1 MEIAIQ
7 RFYICEVVSHA
18 AIQVFVAFS
27 YENAY
32 NIGSTVFRLILSM
45 MTAFSV
51 SVKNMRRNYHLL
63 ILLFPVVFWL
73 FCFFLLP
80 LVSVFIYSFIERG
93 TYGGV
98 RWHFTLENY
107 QRLFDGLY
115 LGILWRSVSTA
126 LVCTAVCLLLGYP
139 FAYYLAR
146 YRPKHRNILLLLVV
160 VPFWTN
166 FLIRTYAWI
175 LILRTEGLLNSL
187 FGAVFPN
194 WSPVELLN
202 TPLAVQI
209 GLVYGYL
216 PFMIL
221 PLYAALE
228 QLDMSLLEAA
238 QDLGASPRR
247 AFWHVTVPLSLPGI
261 LAGSMLVFIPT
272 VGAFLTPDLLGGG
285 KVSYIGNVI
294 ERQFKTARDWP
305 FGSALSF
312 MLMGIVLVGTVLYFR
327 ALQGSEES
335 EAS

>member
-1 MEIAIQ
+1 
-7 RFYICEVVSHA
+7 
-18 AIQVFVAFS
+18 
-27 YENAY
+27 
-32 NIGSTVFRLILSM
+32 
-45 MTAFSV
+45 
-51 SVKNMRRNYHLL
+51 MRRNYHLL

-73 FCFFLLP
+73 VCFFLLP

-98 RWHFTLENY
+98 VWDFTLENY

-126 LVCTAVCLLLGYP
+126 LVCTTMCLLLGYP

-146 YRPKHRNILLLLVV
+146 YKPKHRNVLLLLVV

-187 FGAVFPN
+187 LGAVIPN
-194 WSPVELLN
+194 WSPLELLN

-228 QLDMSLLEAA
+228 QLDVSLLEAA
-238 QDLGASPRR
+238 QDLGASQRR

-272 VGAFLTPDLLGGG
+272 VGAFLTPDL
-285 KVSYIGNVI
+285 
-294 ERQFKTARDWP
+294 ARRWE
-305 FGSALSF
+305 GE
-312 MLMGIVLVGTVLYFR
+312 LYR
-327 ALQGSEES
+327 
-335 EAS
+335 

>member
-1 MEIAIQ
+1 M
-7 RFYICEVVSHA
+7 RHKPRL
-18 AIQVFVAFS
+18 FS
-27 YENAY
+27 ARHNEK
-32 NIGSTVFRLILSM
+32 T
-45 MTAFSV
+45 
-51 SVKNMRRNYHLL
+51 NMRRNYQLF

-73 FCFFLLP
+73 VCFFLLP
-80 LVSVFIYSFIERG
+80 LVSVFIYSFLERG

-98 RWHFTLENY
+98 RWNITQENY
-107 QRLFDGLY
+107 KRLFDGLY

-126 LVCTAVCLLLGYP
+126 LICTAVCLLLGYP

-146 YRPKHRNILLLLVV
+146 YQPKWRNVLLLLVV

-175 LILRTEGLLNSL
+175 LILRTKGLLNSL
-187 FGAVFPN
+187 LATLIPN
-194 WSPVELLN
+194 FHPLELLN

-228 QLDMSLLEAA
+228 QLDMSLIEAA

-285 KVSYIGNVI
+285 KVSYIGNVV

-335 EAS
+335 HAS

>member
-1 MEIAIQ
+1 
-7 RFYICEVVSHA
+7 
-18 AIQVFVAFS
+18 
-27 YENAY
+27 
-32 NIGSTVFRLILSM
+32 
-45 MTAFSV
+45 
-51 SVKNMRRNYHLL
+51 MRRNYHLL

-98 RWHFTLENY
+98 RWDFTFENY

-146 YRPKHRNILLLLVV
+146 YRPKHRSILLLLVV

-175 LILRTEGLLNSL
+175 LILRTEGLMNSL
-187 FGAVFPN
+187 LGSVFSN
-194 WSPVELLN
+194 WTSLELLN

-228 QLDMSLLEAA
+228 QLDLSLLEAA
-238 QDLGASPRR
+238 EDLGASPRR

-335 EAS
+335 QEAS

>member
-1 MEIAIQ
+1 MHGSE
-7 RFYICEVVSHA
+7 HP
-18 AIQVFVAFS
+18 
-27 YENAY
+27 YEHRVETEA
-32 NIGSTVFRLILSM
+32 
-45 MTAFSV
+45 
-51 SVKNMRRNYHLL
+51 MRRNYPLF
-63 ILLFPVVFWL
+63 ILLFPVIFW
-73 FCFFLLP
+73 FVCFFLLP
-80 LVSVFIYSFIERG
+80 LVSVFIYSFLERG

-98 RWHFTLENY
+98 RWQFTLENY
-107 QRLFDGLY
+107 GRLLDGLY
-115 LGILWRSVSTA
+115 LGVFWRSISTGV
-126 LVCTAVCLLLGYP
+126 VCTGICLLLGYP

-146 YRPKHRNILLLLVV
+146 YRPKQRNILLLLVV

-175 LILRTEGLLNSL
+175 LILRTEGLMNSL
-187 FGAVFPN
+187 FGRIFSD
-194 WSPVELLN
+194 WSPIELLN
-202 TPLAVQI
+202 TPFAVQI

-238 QDLGASPRR
+238 EDLGASPWR
-247 AFWHVTVPLSLPGI
+247 AFWHVTLPLSLPGI

-312 MLMGIVLVGTVLYFR
+312 VLMGVVLVGTVLYFR
-327 ALQGSEES
+327 TFQGAETEE
-335 EAS
+335 

>member
-1 MEIAIQ
+1 
-7 RFYICEVVSHA
+7 
-18 AIQVFVAFS
+18 
-27 YENAY
+27 
-32 NIGSTVFRLILSM
+32 
-45 MTAFSV
+45 
-51 SVKNMRRNYHLL
+51 MRRNYHLL

-98 RWHFTLENY
+98 RWDFTVENY

-146 YRPKHRNILLLLVV
+146 YRPKHRSILLLLVV

-187 FGAVFPN
+187 LGAVFPDLG
-194 WSPVELLN
+194 PLELLN

-247 AFWHVTVPLSLPGI
+247 AFWHVTIPLSLPGI

-312 MLMGIVLVGTVLYFR
+312 MLMAIVLVGTVLYFR

>member
-1 MEIAIQ
+1 
-7 RFYICEVVSHA
+7 
-18 AIQVFVAFS
+18 
-27 YENAY
+27 
-32 NIGSTVFRLILSM
+32 
-45 MTAFSV
+45 
-51 SVKNMRRNYHLL
+51 MRRNYHLL

-80 LVSVFIYSFIERG
+80 IVSVFIYSFIERG

-98 RWHFTLENY
+98 RWVFTLENY

-115 LGILWRSVSTA
+115 FGVLWRSVSTA
-126 LVCTAVCLLLGYP
+126 LVCTAICLLLGYP

-146 YRPKHRNILLLLVV
+146 YRPKHRSILLLLVV

-175 LILRTEGLLNSL
+175 LILRTEGLMNSL
-187 FGAVFPN
+187 LGSVFSN
-194 WSPVELLN
+194 WTPLELLN

-228 QLDMSLLEAA
+228 QLDLSLLEAA
-238 QDLGASPRR
+238 EDLGASPRR

-335 EAS
+335 QEA

>member
-1 MEIAIQ
+1 
-7 RFYICEVVSHA
+7 
-18 AIQVFVAFS
+18 
-27 YENAY
+27 
-32 NIGSTVFRLILSM
+32 
-45 MTAFSV
+45 
-51 SVKNMRRNYHLL
+51 MRRNYHLL

-80 LVSVFIYSFIERG
+80 LVSVLVYSFIERG

-98 RWHFTLENY
+98 RWIFTLENY

-126 LVCTAVCLLLGYP
+126 LVCTSVCLLLGYP

-146 YRPKHRNILLLLVV
+146 YRPKHRSILLLLVV

-187 FGAVFPN
+187 LGSVFPDL
-194 WSPVELLN
+194 SPLELLN

-335 EAS
+335 QAS

>member
-1 MEIAIQ
+1 
-7 RFYICEVVSHA
+7 
-18 AIQVFVAFS
+18 
-27 YENAY
+27 
-32 NIGSTVFRLILSM
+32 
-45 MTAFSV
+45 
-51 SVKNMRRNYHLL
+51 
-63 ILLFPVVFWL
+63 
-73 FCFFLLP
+73 
-80 LVSVFIYSFIERG
+80 
-93 TYGGV
+93 
-98 RWHFTLENY
+98 
-107 QRLFDGLY
+107 
-115 LGILWRSVSTA
+115 VSTA
-126 LVCTAVCLLLGYP
+126 LICTSVCLLLGYP

-146 YRPKHRNILLLLVV
+146 YQPKWRNVLLLLVV

-187 FGAVFPN
+187 FATVIPN
-194 WSPVELLN
+194 FHPLELLN

-228 QLDMSLLEAA
+228 QLDWALIAAA

-285 KVSYIGNVI
+285 KVSYIGNVV

-335 EAS
+335 HAS

>member
-1 MEIAIQ
+1 
-7 RFYICEVVSHA
+7 
-18 AIQVFVAFS
+18 
-27 YENAY
+27 
-32 NIGSTVFRLILSM
+32 
-45 MTAFSV
+45 
-51 SVKNMRRNYHLL
+51 MRRNYHLF

-73 FCFFLLP
+73 ICFFFLP

-98 RWHFTLENY
+98 RWHFTWENY

-115 LGILWRSVSTA
+115 LSILWRSVSTA
-126 LVCTAVCLLLGYP
+126 LICTAICLLLGYP

-146 YRPKHRNILLLLVV
+146 YRPKHRNVLLLLVV

-187 FGAVFPN
+187 LGAVLRN
-194 WSPVELLN
+194 WSPLELLN

-228 QLDMSLLEAA
+228 QLDVSLLEAA

-327 ALQGSEES
+327 ALQENEGR
-335 EAS
+335 ADRTR

>member
-1 MEIAIQ
+1 
-7 RFYICEVVSHA
+7 
-18 AIQVFVAFS
+18 
-27 YENAY
+27 
-32 NIGSTVFRLILSM
+32 
-45 MTAFSV
+45 
-51 SVKNMRRNYHLL
+51 MRRNYHLL

-98 RWHFTLENY
+98 RWNFTVENY

-146 YRPKHRNILLLLVV
+146 YRPKHRSILLLLVV

-187 FGAVFPN
+187 LGAVFPDLG
-194 WSPVELLN
+194 PLELLN

-247 AFWHVTVPLSLPGI
+247 AFWHVTIPLSLPGI

-312 MLMGIVLVGTVLYFR
+312 MLMAIVLVGTVLYFR

>member
-1 MEIAIQ
+1 
-7 RFYICEVVSHA
+7 
-18 AIQVFVAFS
+18 
-27 YENAY
+27 
-32 NIGSTVFRLILSM
+32 
-45 MTAFSV
+45 
-51 SVKNMRRNYHLL
+51 MRRNYHLF

-73 FCFFLLP
+73 ICFFLFP
-80 LVSVFIYSFIERG
+80 LMSVFIYSFLERG

-107 QRLFDGLY
+107 QRLFDRLY
-115 LGILWRSVSTA
+115 LDILWRSVSTA
-126 LVCTAVCLLLGYP
+126 VIATAISLLLGYP

-146 YRPKHRNILLLLVV
+146 YQLKWRNVLLLLVV

-187 FGAVFPN
+187 LATVVPN
-194 WSPVELLN
+194 FQSLELLN
-202 TPLAVQI
+202 TPAAVQI

-228 QLDMSLLEAA
+228 QLDWLLIEAA

-247 AFWHVTVPLSLPGI
+247 AFWHVTLPLSLPGI

-285 KVSYIGNVI
+285 KVSYIGNVV

-335 EAS
+335 HTS

>member
-1 MEIAIQ
+1 M
-7 RFYICEVVSHA
+7 
-18 AIQVFVAFS
+18 
-27 YENAY
+27 
-32 NIGSTVFRLILSM
+32 
-45 MTAFSV
+45 
-51 SVKNMRRNYHLL
+51 
-63 ILLFPVVFWL
+63 
-73 FCFFLLP
+73 
-80 LVSVFIYSFIERG
+80 SVFIYSFLERG

-98 RWHFTLENY
+98 RWIFTTLENY
-107 QRLFDGLY
+107 GRLFDGLY

-187 FGAVFPN
+187 LGTVFSN
-194 WSPVELLN
+194 WSPLELLN

-327 ALQGSEES
+327 ALQGREDSQ
-335 EAS
+335 AT